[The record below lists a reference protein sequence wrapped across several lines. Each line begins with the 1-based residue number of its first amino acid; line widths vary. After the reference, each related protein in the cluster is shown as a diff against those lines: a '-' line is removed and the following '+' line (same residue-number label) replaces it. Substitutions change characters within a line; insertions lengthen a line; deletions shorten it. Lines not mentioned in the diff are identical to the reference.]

1 MTGVTTTPSNG
12 VGMTPLSSNTDV
24 RLPGAYVNAKRALTE
39 CSRLDE
45 CQDWAD
51 QAAAL
56 ASYAKQANDDTLHK
70 MAVRI
75 QARAIRR
82 CGELLKQHEPK
93 SGARTDLGPVPTRGL
108 AAKEAGLSERQAKT
122 AVRVTSV
129 PGEDFESAVES
140 DTPPTVTALAEQGKK
155 PRTVELIDLGGRDPE
170 EFALSTD
177 GQGRVRQ
184 LAEFC
189 GRVDA
194 GVVARGAMPNE
205 WQVIRR
211 DIETIDSWLRQ
222 LIAELEG

>member
-93 SGARTDLGPVPTRGL
+93 SGARTDLGPGYRPEVWPRKRL
-108 AAKEAGLSERQAKT
+108 AYPN
-122 AVRVTSV
+122 VRPRPPSALPAS
-129 PGEDFESAVES
+129 PGRISN
-140 DTPPTVTALAEQGKK
+140 PPWNPIL
-155 PRTVELIDLGGRDPE
+155 
-170 EFALSTD
+170 
-177 GQGRVRQ
+177 
-184 LAEFC
+184 
-189 GRVDA
+189 
-194 GVVARGAMPNE
+194 
-205 WQVIRR
+205 
-211 DIETIDSWLRQ
+211 LRP
-222 LIAELEG
+222 